1 MHRPILR
8 VGLALAIALGVVA
21 ACGGETPDPQ
31 TPEFLISA
39 NPRQINDQGQISQID
54 VTAKNADG
62 TAGTGTVVLKA
73 AAGEFPSGAT
83 EETLTLASGKAS
95 TSFLCNKG
103 ADAKC
108 AGNVRIDGTWG
119 TEVTSVTLTVGST
132 AKPDGGT
139 DGGTNPKP
147 DGGTPDGGG
156 GTAGT
161 YTTVVTTTKPL
172 LVANTGDTT
181 VVTATVTR
189 TAGGAPEANAS
200 VTFNTTLGSFTP
212 AAGTQTATATTDATG
227 KAQVSIYVAN
237 TPPGT
242 ARITATYGD
251 GTGIKDL
258 PFSAISSIVYVTGS
272 AKALLGLDSSG
283 RETTTPVNFKITNSA
298 QQPVPGVEVSFEV
311 SGAAGASVTP
321 TAVSDNNGVV
331 STTLRSGNS
340 VGVAIVKATV
350 TATRGST
357 PEVSANHPGTPI
369 VGGKPSDT
377 GLSVDCTLKNL
388 GALHALPPPRVVN
401 TQCKAKLV
409 DRFSNPVGLATPVQ
423 WYAEAG
429 SINSPVDSRPQQGS
443 TPSAD
448 TGDAVTTFSTNGAF
462 PPYAVTPL
470 TTSNPPEMYQGDPTD
485 PNGRNPRDMTVTVI
499 AVVAGEEEFVD
510 GSGSGPTAGQ
520 TNGRWDPGEWFTDL
534 GEPLVDRNDNGVW
547 DPGES
552 FIDTERVDCSN
563 PTAPPAKNNKWD
575 GPNGCWDNNTQIW
588 RSIHIVYSG
597 PLYTGAGMES
607 ERYLVY
613 TPPNQP
619 YSVPINGIV
628 DVSVR
633 WADAYYNRM
642 SPDSASFGVT
652 KTGTRGQVGV
662 TSDANAFA
670 YGGFTVSYVKRE
682 GTTQSDGSV
691 RLGALCDTGKPTP
704 PNSST
709 SPVATR
715 CVRSAEFNFLPGG
728 QIANVRLTGA
738 TSTGSSVLS
747 TVELKANHAFS
758 TSPVIQFQAFY
769 E

>member
-1 MHRPILR
+1 MHRPIWR
-8 VGLALAIALGVVA
+8 VGIALAIALGIVA
-21 ACGGETPDPQ
+21 ACGGGDKPPAE
-31 TPEFLISA
+31 TPEFFINP

-54 VTAKNADG
+54 VTTSNADG
-62 TAGTGTVVLKA
+62 TPGTGTVVLKA
-73 AAGEFPSGAT
+73 SAGVFTSGSA
-83 EETLTLASGKAS
+83 EETLTLAAGKAS

-108 AGNVRIDGTWG
+108 AGSVRIDGTWG
-119 TEVTSVTLTVGST
+119 TVVASTTLTVGSNVT
-132 AKPDGGT
+132 PRDGGT

-156 GTAGT
+156 GTTGT
-161 YTTVVTTTKPL
+161 FTTVLQTSKPL
-172 LVANTGDTT
+172 LVANTGDTA

-189 TAGGAPEANAS
+189 TAGGAPEANAQ

-212 AAGTQTATATTDATG
+212 AAGTQTAQATTDATG
-227 KAQVSIYVAN
+227 KAQVSLYVAN
-237 TPPGT
+237 TAPGT
-242 ARITATYGD
+242 ARLTATYQD

-258 PFSAISSIVYVTGS
+258 PFSAISSIVYVAGS
-272 AKALLGLDSSG
+272 AKPLLGLDSSG

-311 SGAAGASVTP
+311 SGAGGASVTP
-321 TAVSDNNGVV
+321 TAITDSAGVV

-340 VGVAIVKATV
+340 VGVAIVKAIV
-350 TATRGST
+350 TATKNST
-357 PEVSANHPGTPI
+357 PEISATHPGTPI
-369 VGGKPSDT
+369 VGGKPSDV
-377 GLSVDCTLKNL
+377 GLAVDCTLKNL
-388 GALHALPPPRVVN
+388 GALHSLTPPRVVT

-429 SINSPVDSRPQQGS
+429 SINSPVDSKAQTGTS
-443 TPSAD
+443 PSAD

-470 TTSNPPEMYQGDPTD
+470 ITANPPEMYQGDATD
-485 PNGRNPRDMTVTVI
+485 PNGRNPRDMSVTVI

-510 GSGSGPTAGQ
+510 GSGSGPTAGNI
-520 TNGRWDPGEWFTDL
+520 NGRWDPGEWFTDL

-563 PTAPPAKNNKWD
+563 PSAPAAKNNRWD

-597 PLYTGAGMES
+597 PLYTGGTAA

-613 TPPNQP
+613 TPAPP
-619 YSVPINGIV
+619 YSVPINGLI
-628 DVSVR
+628 DVSFR

-642 SPDSASFGVT
+642 SPDGAGFAVT
-652 KTGTRGQVGV
+652 KTGNRGTVSV
-662 TSDANAFA
+662 TSDASAFA
-670 YGGFTVSYVKRE
+670 YGGFTINYVRRE
-682 GTTQSDGSV
+682 GTTQPDGSIS
-691 RLGALCDTGKPTP
+691 LGNLCDTGKPTP

-715 CVRSAEFNFLPGG
+715 CVRSVEYNFLPGG
-728 QIANVRLTGA
+728 NTGTIRLLGA
-738 TSTGSSVLS
+738 TSVGPAVNS
-747 TVELKANHAFS
+747 TVELKANHSFS
-758 TSPVIQFQAFY
+758 TSPVVSFPATF